1 MTICQQAFGDIL
13 AVYSNLEKSKCNLAK
28 EISTE
33 SGHIAANFC
42 QLLKLDLSKT
52 RIYIVSSRLRVGQ
65 PNIGTLP
72 SDRSGA
78 AEALS
83 LDTDPL
89 LLAGVIHDTHHR
101 EDHHPPSVQRDTTPR
116 QYKYLGVK
124 SCLHGSEEQSE

>member
-13 AVYSNLEKSKCNLAK
+13 AVYSNLEKSKHHLAK
-28 EISTE
+28 EISIE

-42 QLLKLDLSKT
+42 QLLKLNLSKT
-52 RIYIVSSRLRVGQ
+52 KLLHVYCL
-65 PNIGTLP
+65 LP
-72 SDRSGA
+72 SEREGV

-116 QYKYLGVK
+116 QYTYLGVK
-124 SCLHGSEEQSE
+124 SCLHGSEEQNE